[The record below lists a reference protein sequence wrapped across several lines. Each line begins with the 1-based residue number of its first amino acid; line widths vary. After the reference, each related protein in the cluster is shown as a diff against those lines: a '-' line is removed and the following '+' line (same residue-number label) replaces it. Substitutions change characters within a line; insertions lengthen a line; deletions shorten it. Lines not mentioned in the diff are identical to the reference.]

1 MTIACL
7 RMQYNASHYNG
18 ATIELCRATRH
29 ALVEGNSVNLL
40 SPQSNLLEYYN
51 LGL

>member
-1 MTIACL
+1 MTITRL

-18 ATIELCRATRH
+18 ATIELRRATRH
-29 ALVEGNSVNLL
+29 ALVEGNAVNL